1 MILMGVAM
9 ASTNCFS
16 HQKAIVWGNLSR
28 LNNLLIAINI
38 SLFFLSGLV
47 AQGYYYTF
55 YSIGFLIVVAIS
67 TLIPGP
73 LLSRLWFYVLCLL
86 FELAGLYFLL
96 ASVVYWIRSGSQV
109 TGGL

>member
-1 MILMGVAM
+1 MSEIND
-9 ASTNCFS
+9 STSYFS
-16 HQKAIVWGNLSR
+16 RQSPIVWGNLSR

-55 YSIGFLIVVAIS
+55 YSIALLIAVSIL

-73 LLSRLWFYVLCLL
+73 HLSRLWFYVLCLL
-86 FELAGLYFLL
+86 VEFSGLYFLI
-96 ASVVYWIRSGSQV
+96 ASVVYWVRSGSQLSS
-109 TGGL
+109 GL